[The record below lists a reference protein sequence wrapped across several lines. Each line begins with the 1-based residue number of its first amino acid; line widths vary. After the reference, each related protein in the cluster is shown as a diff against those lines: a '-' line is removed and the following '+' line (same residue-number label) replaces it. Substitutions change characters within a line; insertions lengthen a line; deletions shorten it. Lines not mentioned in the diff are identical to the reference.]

1 MVSIPSILPQKK
13 SFKEAKEIG
22 ESAKN
27 EKGTS
32 L

>member
-13 SFKEAKEIG
+13 SFTEAKEIG
-22 ESAKN
+22 ESAKMK
-27 EKGTS
+27 KGTS